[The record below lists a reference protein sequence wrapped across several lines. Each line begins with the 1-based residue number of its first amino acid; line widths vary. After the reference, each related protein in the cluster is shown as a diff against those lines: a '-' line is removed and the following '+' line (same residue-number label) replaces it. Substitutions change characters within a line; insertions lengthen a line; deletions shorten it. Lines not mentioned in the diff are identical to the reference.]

1 MDIADFFNKRVVNDR
16 YKRRLESLKRRRWDV
31 EHIKAGV
38 DSVVRNFNAG
48 AESLV
53 IYGEPQSGKTEVM
66 IALTCA
72 LLDMHV
78 KTIFVV
84 MNDNVELESQNFKRF
99 KEASAEIN
107 PTPMSAPEF
116 IDLKDKD
123 KKLDV
128 QRIIFCR
135 KNAANLE
142 KLITECRFLKDRVV
156 IDDEADYASPDS
168 KINKLGQ
175 KSAINKL
182 VGQLGKLDDGGR
194 YIGVTATPGRLDLN
208 NTFANRAEDWV
219 FLKSH
224 DHYIGRSYFFPIS
237 EADIQKSNFILER
250 QPEEGDSPKFLEE
263 AFLRFITKVAI
274 LNLQRKHSE
283 DHENYSMLIHT
294 HGQKAFHKEDKS
306 DLEGFVHN
314 FTARKIPKLEKYY
327 SYIDAYSK
335 KLESLS
341 PHAIKSTDIFEYI
354 ADNIGR
360 RSILVINSENDKANV
375 DASCNPRDLFTFAIG
390 GNIVSRGLT
399 FNNLL
404 TFFFSRNVK
413 GKMQQNTYVQRARMF
428 GTRPYIKWFELCI
441 PDSLYEDWA
450 TCFADHEMS
459 IQSAIRGD
467 IRHFSS
473 KKTSSADSGS
483 IDNEHVVG
491 ASGEVAAGAIF
502 EINHNLIE
510 MLRFTQNKP
519 ISGLRRLIDSGDLPI
534 DALDP
539 SILGYIDYMTGDS
552 DNDSAIIDIEGSFIY
567 ISDRLN
573 NETLMRDRG
582 GLISQLVKGRKKY
595 LEKPHLF
602 LITADNSGRARFV
615 YRLSAGKRILKNV
628 LSKPRD
634 K

>member
-1 MDIADFFNKRVVNDR
+1 MDIEDFFRKRIVNDR
-16 YKRRLESLKRRRWDV
+16 YKRRLEALQRRDWDIT
-31 EHIKAGV
+31 HIKAGV
-38 DSVVRNFNAG
+38 DSVITNFEKG

-72 LLDMHV
+72 LLDMQV

-116 IDLKDKD
+116 IDLKDQD

-142 KLITECRFLKDRVV
+142 KLITECRFLQNRVV
-156 IDDEADYASPDS
+156 IDDEADYASPDN
-168 KINKLGQ
+168 KINKQGK

-208 NTFANRAEDWV
+208 NTFANRAQDWV
-219 FLKSH
+219 FLQSH
-224 DHYIGRSYFFPIS
+224 DQYIGRSYFFPIS
-237 EADIQKSNFILER
+237 DADVKRSDFILER
-250 QPEEGDSPKFLEE
+250 QPETGDSPKFLEE
-263 AFLRFITKVAI
+263 SFLRFVTKVAI
-274 LNLQRKHSE
+274 LNLQKEHFE
-283 DHENYSMLIHT
+283 DHKNYSMLIHT
-294 HGQKAFHKEDKS
+294 HGQKAFHKKDKS

-314 FTARKIPKLEKYY
+314 FTARKVKKLEKYY
-327 SYIDAYSK
+327 AYIDGYAK
-335 KLESLS
+335 KLASIS
-341 PHAIKSTDIFEYI
+341 PHNLDSEDIFAYI
-354 ADNIGR
+354 ADNMGR

-413 GKMQQNTYVQRARMF
+413 GKLQQNTYVQRARMF

-459 IQSAIRGD
+459 IQSAISGD

-473 KKTSSADSGS
+473 KRTSSADSGS
-483 IDNEHVVG
+483 IDKEHVIG
-491 ASGEVAAGAIF
+491 ASGEIAAGGIF
-502 EINHNLIE
+502 EINQSLLE
-510 MLRFTQNKP
+510 KLRFAQNKP
-519 ISGLRRLIDSGDLPI
+519 ISGLRRLIQLGDLP
-534 DALDP
+534 ANAVDP
-539 SILGYIDYMTGDS
+539 GILRYIDNMTGNS
-552 DNDSAIIDIEGSFIY
+552 DNDAVIVDIDKTFVYESK
-567 ISDRLN
+567 SLN
-573 NETLMRDRG
+573 SSTLMRDRG
-582 GLISQLVKGRKKY
+582 GLIQAIIKGRPKY
-595 LEKPHLF
+595 LEKPHVF
-602 LITADNSGRARFV
+602 LITSDGDGNARFV
-615 YRLSAGKRILKNV
+615 YRLSAGKRILKNL

-634 K
+634 L